1 MDIRTPINKPFL
13 YNLEKGNGEDKEL
26 ELYVSQEIYGADVI
40 FIWVINDITER
51 IEYEKNLKDMA
62 AFPLEDPNPVFRL
75 DLQGKLLFANK
86 AAKDFVNKNG
96 DQLDNMNNSAISGS
110 IIMALKENIV
120 INLVENLQ
128 GQYWNITIA
137 PIINRGYVNLYAQNV
152 TAQKKAEEE
161 ILKIN
166 SELEQ
171 KIELR
176 TRQIGET
183 NENLKRFTSIV
194 SHDLRAPLRSILSFL
209 QIYRKNYNPTDDT
222 GNEILDIVMDQA
234 KNLDAQVQSLLK
246 YSRFLNTPLEI
257 TEFDISRIFEKSFTL
272 YKAFYKIDTAR
283 LHNIQP
289 NILSSDINLIT
300 AIIDNLMSN
309 ALKYSDTNRAAEIVV
324 EGQIKDG
331 FYEFALSDNGIGFDE
346 SEASEIFSF
355 QKRLSGTSDYDGMG
369 IGLSH
374 VKKCIE
380 RLGGTINYESKKGVG
395 STFRFAIPVK

>member
-1 MDIRTPINKPFL
+1 M
-13 YNLEKGNGEDKEL
+13 
-26 ELYVSQEIYGADVI
+26 
-40 FIWVINDITER
+40 
-51 IEYEKNLKDMA
+51 
-62 AFPLEDPNPVFRL
+62 
-75 DLQGKLLFANK
+75 
-86 AAKDFVNKNG
+86 
-96 DQLDNMNNSAISGS
+96 
-110 IIMALKENIV
+110 
-120 INLVENLQ
+120 
-128 GQYWNITIA
+128 
-137 PIINRGYVNLYAQNV
+137 
-152 TAQKKAEEE
+152 
-161 ILKIN
+161 
-166 SELEQ
+166 
-171 KIELR
+171 
-176 TRQIGET
+176 
-183 NENLKRFTSIV
+183 
-194 SHDLRAPLRSILSFL
+194 